1 MPVTFARLV
10 PGARVFPGALA
21 ALILLSGLLWTG
33 AAAEAGEKRHGLSVF
48 GELKYT
54 PGFKHFDY
62 ANPDAPKGGRL
73 SMIGTAGLVT
83 FNSLNGF
90 ILRGDPAQGL
100 EYVFDSLMARAEDE
114 PDAMYGLVAK
124 SVELSDDRK
133 TATFYL
139 RPEAKFSDG
148 TPLTAEDVV
157 FSLRILKEKG
167 HPQIA
172 LPLRDV
178 EKVEALDDHTVRY
191 HFKGSQLRDLP
202 LTVAGLPIFSKA
214 YYEGRK
220 FDKTTLDPP
229 VGSGPYKIGDFA
241 QGRYITYDRR
251 EDYWAKDLP
260 VNAGRFNF
268 DKLRYEYFRDRTAEF
283 EALKAGVFDLR
294 EEFTAKAWAT
304 EYNIDQVKS
313 RKLKLLTLPDDRPSG
328 AQGFFINTR
337 RKKFSDPRVRKALD
351 YAFDFEWTNKNQF
364 YELYKRTTSFFE
376 NSDMKA
382 EGLPS
387 EAELKL
393 LEPFRETLP
402 KEVFEEPYTPPV
414 SNGSGQDR
422 QLLRQASKLLSDAGW
437 TVKDGRRVN
446 AEGRVLDVEFLLFA
460 PTFERIVAPFVKNL
474 RLLGIDARIR
484 FVDPAQFQERLKN
497 FDFDIIT
504 QRYVLRMT
512 PGVEIRAFWGS
523 DAAKAH
529 GSYNLPG
536 IADPAVDALIE
547 HVMSATSREEL
558 VTATR
563 ALDRVLRAGH
573 YWVPHWYKAAHNIAH
588 WDKFSRPGTKP
599 AFARGV
605 IDLWWYDEAK
615 AAKLAASR

>member
-1 MPVTFARLV
+1 MPVTLALEG
-10 PGARVFPGALA
+10 PGARHILGAFV
-21 ALILLSGLLWTG
+21 ALIVFAGLTG
-33 AAAEAGEKRHGLSVF
+33 APTQAGAAEKRHGLSVF
-48 GELKYT
+48 GELKYG
-54 PGFKHFDY
+54 PDFKHFDY

-100 EYVFDSLMARAEDE
+100 EYVFDSLMTRAMDE
-114 PDAMYGLVAK
+114 PDAMYGLVAEL
-124 SVELSDDRK
+124 VEISDDRR
-133 TATFYL
+133 TATFHL
-139 RPEAKFSDG
+139 RPEAEFSDG
-148 TPLTAEDVV
+148 TPLTAQDVA

-178 EKVEALDDHTVRY
+178 AKVEAVDAHTVRY
-191 HFKGSQLRDLP
+191 HFKGEQLRDLP

-214 YYEGRK
+214 YYEDHE
-220 FDKTTLDPP
+220 FDKTTMDPP
-229 VGSGPYKIGDFA
+229 IGSGPYRIGDFA
-241 QGRYITYDRR
+241 QGRYITYERR
-251 EDYWAKDLP
+251 DDYWAKDLP

-268 DKLRYEYFRDRTAEF
+268 AELRYEYFRDRTAEF

-294 EEFTAKAWAT
+294 EEFTSKVWAT
-304 EYNIDQVKS
+304 EYDIDQVKS
-313 RKLKLLTLPDDRPSG
+313 GKIKLLTLPDDRPSG

-337 RKKFSDPRVRKALD
+337 REKFSDPRVRKALD
-351 YAFDFEWTNKNQF
+351 HAFDFEWTNRNQF

-382 EGLPS
+382 TGKPS
-387 EAELKL
+387 EGELKL

-402 KEVFEEPYTPPV
+402 EEVFGEPYTPPV
-414 SNGSGQDR
+414 SDGSGHDR
-422 QLLRQASKLLSDAGW
+422 RLLRKAAKLLSEAGW

-446 AEGRVLDVEFLLFA
+446 ASGEVLEIEFLLFA

-474 RLLGIDARIR
+474 RLLGIDARMR
-484 FVDPAQFQERLKN
+484 FVDPAQFQQRLKS

-512 PGVEIRAFWGS
+512 PGVEIRSYWGS
-523 DAAKAH
+523 RAAGMN
-529 GSYNLPG
+529 GSYNLSG

-547 HVMSATSREEL
+547 HVIAAKSREEL

-573 YWVPHWYKAAHNIAH
+573 YWVPHWYKAAHNIAY
-588 WDKFSRPGTKP
+588 WDKFSRPETKP
-599 AFARGV
+599 AYARGI

-615 AAKLAASR
+615 AAKLAANR